1 MTLGQWYLVMLFS
14 QIIGHEDIKA
24 KLIQSVKENRVAH
37 AQLFLGQ
44 EGTGKLALAI
54 AYAQYI
60 NCANRGE
67 YDSCGECLSCK
78 KYNALAHPDLHF
90 IFPTTTNKNVKK
102 DPESDMFV
110 AEWREYL
117 ENCDAYADLSSWYN
131 KLDVENKQGAINVR
145 DAATIMRK
153 LNLKSYEAE
162 YKVAIIWMAEK
173 LNIQAANKLLKL
185 LEEPPEKTLFILVSE
200 NQEELLTTVRS
211 RTVLMKIP
219 KLTLDEVQNALVDK
233 FRCDTVAARNAATL
247 ANGNWILA
255 QRFVNDQED
264 EKLYF
269 QCFQKW
275 MRYCFRFSASELI
288 DFIAN
293 DIKSLGREKQKEFL
307 AYGLNFFHN
316 ALLMNNGL
324 IDNVLLPDDEKTF
337 LRNFAP
343 FISNNNIDLI
353 TELFEESI
361 NQIERNGNA
370 SLIFL
375 DDSYKIFNYF
385 KMK

>member
-1 MTLGQWYLVMLFS
+1 MLFS

-44 EGTGKLALAI
+44 EGTGKLPLAI

-60 NCANRGE
+60 NCTNRGE
-67 YDSCGECLSCK
+67 HDSCGVCPSCK
-78 KYNALAHPDLHF
+78 KFNALAHPDLHF
-90 IFPTTTNKNVKK
+90 IFPTTTTKNVKK
-102 DPESDMFV
+102 DPESDLFL
-110 AEWREYL
+110 AEWRKYL

-131 KLDVENKQGAINVR
+131 KLDVENKQGSINVR

-153 LNLKSYEAE
+153 LNLKAYEAE

-185 LEEPPEKTLFILVSE
+185 LEEPPEKTLFILISE

-219 KLTLDEVQNALVDK
+219 KLTLDEVQNALINK
-233 FRCDTVAARNAATL
+233 SACDYNLARNAAIL

-255 QRFVNDQED
+255 QSYVNDQED

-269 QCFQKW
+269 QSFQKW

-316 ALLMNNGL
+316 SLLINNGL
-324 IDNVLLPDDEKTF
+324 IDSVLLPEDEKAF
-337 LRNFAP
+337 LKNFAP
-343 FISNNNIDLI
+343 FISNNNIDMI

-361 NQIERNGNA
+361 SQIERNGNA

-375 DDSYKIFNYF
+375 DDSFKIFNYF

>member
-1 MTLGQWYLVMLFS
+1 MLFS

-44 EGTGKLALAI
+44 EGTGKLPLAI

-67 YDSCGECLSCK
+67 NDSCGICPSCK
-78 KYNALAHPDLHF
+78 KYNALVHPDLHF
-90 IFPTTTNKNVKK
+90 IFPTTTTKNVKK
-102 DPESDMFV
+102 DPESDLFL
-110 AEWREYL
+110 AEWRKYL

-131 KLDVENKQGAINVR
+131 KLDVENKQGSINVR

-153 LNLKSYEAE
+153 LNLKAYEAE

-185 LEEPPEKTLFILVSE
+185 LEEPPEKTLFILISE

-219 KLTLDEVQNALVDK
+219 KLTLDEVQNALINK
-233 FRCDTVAARNAATL
+233 SACDYNLARNAAIL

-255 QRFVNDQED
+255 QSYVNDQED

-269 QCFQKW
+269 QSFQKW

-324 IDNVLLPDDEKTF
+324 IGNVLLPDDEKAF
-337 LRNFAP
+337 LKNFAP
-343 FISNNNIDLI
+343 FISNNNIDMI

-375 DDSYKIFNYF
+375 DDSFKIFNYF